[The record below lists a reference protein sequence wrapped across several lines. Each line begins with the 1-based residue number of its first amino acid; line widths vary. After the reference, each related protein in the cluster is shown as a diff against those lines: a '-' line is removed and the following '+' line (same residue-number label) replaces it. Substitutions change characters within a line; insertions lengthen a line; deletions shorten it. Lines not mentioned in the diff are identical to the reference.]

1 MRGGI
6 MAWDTLA
13 DRDSID
19 WAISALNEYGMNAS
33 LVQTGAEA
41 REKVLSIIPA
51 SDEVMNMT
59 SMTLTDIGLDK
70 DIMESGR
77 YQATRNALAKM
88 DRKTQEL
95 EMQRL
100 GAAPPWAIGSV
111 HAVTEDGSAMLAS
124 KTGSQMAA
132 YVYGALK
139 VIWVVGAEDR
149 RRFRRR
155 HQADLRMVA
164 APRAPARAGGL
175 WPRHHH
181 RGEQAP
187 HLQRGAGKGQD
198 QHHPGQRSAG
208 GMSRPVPG
216 DDSNSLT
223 FHR

>member
-1 MRGGI
+1 

-124 KTGSQMAA
+124 KTGSQMTVAD
-132 YVYGALK
+132 
-139 VIWVVGAEDR
+139 AELVMRGLPPQMCR
-149 RRFRRR
+149 R
-155 HQADLRMVA
+155 ADPSVA
-164 APRAPARAGGL
+164 ARM
-175 WPRHHH
+175 
-181 RGEQAP
+181 
-187 HLQRGAGKGQD
+187 
-198 QHHPGQRSAG
+198 RSK
-208 GMSRPVPG
+208 PV
-216 DDSNSLT
+216 SVT
-223 FHR
+223 

>member
-1 MRGGI
+1 

-19 WAISALNEYGMNAS
+19 RAISALNEHGLNAS

-59 SMTLTDIGLDK
+59 SMTLTAIGLDK

-77 YQATRNALAKM
+77 YQATKNILAKM
-88 DRKTQEL
+88 DHATQAL

-111 HAVTEDGSAMLAS
+111 HAVTEDGLAMLAS
-124 KTGSQMAA
+124 NTGSQMAA

-139 VIWVVGAEDR
+139 VIWVVGAQKIVADR
-149 RRFRRR
+149 NEGIKRIYEWS
-155 HQADLRMVA
+155 L
-164 APRAPARAGGL
+164 PRERERALEAYG
-175 WPRHHH
+175 
-181 RGEQAP
+181 
-187 HLQRGAGKGQD
+187 
-198 QHHPGQRSAG
+198 PGTTTAVNKLLIFNEEKTKDRITIILVNEVLG
-208 GMSRPVPG
+208 
-216 DDSNSLT
+216 
-223 FHR
+223 F

>member
-1 MRGGI
+1 

-139 VIWVVGAEDR
+139 VIWVVGA
-149 RRFRRR
+149 
-155 HQADLRMVA
+155 QKIVADSDEGIKRIYEWSLPHERQ
-164 APRAPARAGGL
+164 RALEAYGPGTTTAVNKL
-175 WPRHHH
+175 LIFN
-181 RGEQAP
+181 GEQAKDRISII
-187 HLQRGAGKGQD
+187 LVNEVLG
-198 QHHPGQRSAG
+198 
-208 GMSRPVPG
+208 V
-216 DDSNSLT
+216 
-223 FHR
+223 